1 MKLLTNNI
9 KTLPVIFLVILTT
22 ITREVYCQYQSVLK
36 PEAAYNE
43 GEELLYIVKV
53 GPLNGGRATLKLK
66 KTTLDER
73 TVFHAVGEGRTTGA
87 VNAVF
92 NVVDIYESYFD
103 VATALPYKT
112 IRNIKEGNYKRY
124 QVALFDHEKN
134 TAYSQRLDSLIKTPE
149 GILDMISV
157 IYYLRMI
164 DMSKLKQG
172 DVINTV
178 TLFDDEIFPF
188 ALRYKGKE
196 KVKTKFGT
204 INCLRFDPV
213 VETGR
218 IFKSEDDMSFWI
230 SDDYN
235 HIPVKVRFDMILV
248 SLRLE
253 LDGYSKLKYPLA
265 FITG

>member
-1 MKLLTNNI
+1 MVMLTA
-9 KTLPVIFLVILTT
+9 LAPQAFG
-22 ITREVYCQYQSVLK
+22 QYQGVLK
-36 PEAAYNE
+36 PESAYTD
-43 GEELLYIVKV
+43 GEELSYIVKV
-53 GPLNGGRATLKLK
+53 GPLNGGKASLKLS
-66 KTTLDER
+66 KTILEQK

-87 VNAVF
+87 VNALF

-103 VATALPYKT
+103 VNTALPYKS
-112 IRNIKEGNYKRY
+112 IRNIKEGGYKRY
-124 QVALFDHEKN
+124 QVAMFDHENN
-134 TAYSQRLDSLIKTPE
+134 TAYSQRLDSVIKTPE

-157 IYYLRMI
+157 IYYLRML
-164 DMSKLKQG
+164 DLSKLKHG
-172 DVINTV
+172 DIINTV

-196 KVKTKFGT
+196 KIKTKFGT

-230 SDDYN
+230 SDDHN
-235 HIPVKVRFDMILV
+235 RIPVKVKFDMIIV

-253 LDGYSKLKYPLA
+253 LEGYTNLRYPLA
-265 FITG
+265 FMP

>member
-1 MKLLTNNI
+1 MTAGV
-9 KTLPVIFLVILTT
+9 TVAPA
-22 ITREVYCQYQSVLK
+22 QYQGVLK
-36 PEAAYNE
+36 SNVAYNE
-43 GEELLYIVKV
+43 GEELSYIVKV
-53 GPLNGGRATLKLK
+53 GPLNGGKATLKLR
-66 KTTLDER
+66 KTVLDNR
-73 TVFHAVGEGRTTGA
+73 TVFHATGEGRTTGA
-87 VNAVF
+87 INAVF

-103 VATALPYKT
+103 INTALPYKT
-112 IRNIKEGNYKRY
+112 VRNIKEGGYKRY
-124 QVALFDHEKN
+124 QVAVFDHENN

-157 IYYLRMI
+157 IYYLRML
-164 DMSKLKQG
+164 DLSNLKQG

-196 KVKTKFGT
+196 KVKTRFGT

-235 HIPVKVRFDMILV
+235 RIPVKVRFDMILV

-253 LDGYSKLKYPLA
+253 LEGFSKLKYPLA
-265 FITG
+265 FISG